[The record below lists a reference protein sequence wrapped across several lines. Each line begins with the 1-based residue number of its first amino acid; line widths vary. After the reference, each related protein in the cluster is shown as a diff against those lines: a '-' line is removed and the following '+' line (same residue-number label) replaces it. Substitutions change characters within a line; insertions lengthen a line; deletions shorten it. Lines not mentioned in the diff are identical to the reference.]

1 MSKNPLFSTFPTA
14 RPFDPAHLT
23 KNSGMFGF
31 IESDTIEA
39 VCEVCA
45 IWAGVLLD
53 CEVLPVIDADVSISL
68 IEKAIA
74 TREA

>member
-1 MSKNPLFSTFPTA
+1 
-14 RPFDPAHLT
+14 
-23 KNSGMFGF
+23 MFGF

-53 CEVLPVIDADVSISL
+53 CEVLPVIDAEVSISL